1 MSLEADQLIDRR
13 RLKRRLAYWR
23 VFGIVAVLALVIAV
37 AGQVSPWVGRD
48 YVASLNVE
56 GVILDDR
63 ARDAAIRSV
72 AEDDGARALVVYID
86 SPGGSVVG
94 GETLFLGLRAVAE
107 NKPVVALM
115 GDVATSAGY
124 MAALGADQVY
134 ARTGSL
140 TGSIGVILQSA
151 DVTGLLEKLGI
162 KPESVKSAPLKAQ
175 PNPMEPFSP
184 QARQATRE
192 VVLDVFEQFV
202 DLVAKN
208 ITVRQI
214 TDTDGASG
222 HLVFI
227 GRADAAPGGADF
239 GFAKGFFAGVIQI
252 AVQGQ
257 DQRRVIGNTQVFG
270 RYIDALF
277 LNFGDFVQQGPR
289 VEHDTVADNRQL
301 SAAHDAGRKHA
312 QLIGDAVDNQS
323 MPGIVSALKTDH
335 HIGAFRKP
343 VDNFSFSFVAPLRA
357 DDHYVGHIFPY
368 SPCPAPDVGT
378 NPAFST
384 GSEPMSTHEAANNDV
399 AAASGDGH
407 YLKKEPSGHR
417 THQCKHQIPGKD
429 GPANQGENGHGR
441 RNAGHATG
449 DHEGQRRPL
458 GHAHLHKTGNQGN
471 GGVPIEISGHTGDD
485 GKRNGPHIGIAQPAA
500 DQRCRHVGEHQAFN
514 GEGKRQPFKEKPAGC
529 PCGLGKEPVAPCIGP
544 KNPLG

>member
-202 DLVAKN
+202 DLVAERRELPRDEALKLADGRVF
-208 ITVRQI
+208 TGRQ
-214 TDTDGASG
+214 
-222 HLVFI
+222 
-227 GRADAAPGGADF
+227 
-239 GFAKGFFAGVIQI
+239 AKALGL
-252 AVQGQ
+252 
-257 DQRRVIGNTQVFG
+257 
-270 RYIDALF
+270 IDAL
-277 LNFGDFVQQGPR
+277 GGEP
-289 VEHDTVADNRQL
+289 EA
-301 SAAHDAGRKHA
+301 RKW
-312 QLIGDAVDNQS
+312 
-323 MPGIVSALKTDH
+323 LK
-335 HIGAFRKP
+335 
-343 VDNFSFSFVAPLRA
+343 
-357 DDHYVGHIFPY
+357 
-368 SPCPAPDVGT
+368 
-378 NPAFST
+378 
-384 GSEPMSTHEAANNDV
+384 ETH
-399 AAASGDGH
+399 G
-407 YLKKEPSGHR
+407 
-417 THQCKHQIPGKD
+417 
-429 GPANQGENGHGR
+429 
-441 RNAGHATG
+441 
-449 DHEGQRRPL
+449 
-458 GHAHLHKTGNQGN
+458 
-471 GGVPIEISGHTGDD
+471 
-485 GKRNGPHIGIAQPAA
+485 
-500 DQRCRHVGEHQAFN
+500 VGESLPMRSVKVERED
-514 GEGKRQPFKEKPAGC
+514 GVWRELLESSVGKTVFSERLRLDGLISLWQPDMW
-529 PCGLGKEPVAPCIGP
+529 
-544 KNPLG
+544 